1 MPSVWDQ
8 KEGLQWKTVHRTLQY
23 TVLME
28 VVISTGASSATRFLP
43 ECGNLSKVYKNV
55 SLKIGESFVWVGR
68 TRVPA
73 FLRLPVGAGYVPSL
87 TYTDKLLK

>member
-1 MPSVWDQ
+1 MGP
-8 KEGLQWKTVHRTLQY
+8 EGLQWKKQRTSLYIHY
-23 TVLME
+23 TILVEL
-28 VVISTGASSATRFLP
+28 VISTGASSATRFLP

-73 FLRLPVGAGYVPSL
+73 FLP
-87 TYTDKLLK
+87 